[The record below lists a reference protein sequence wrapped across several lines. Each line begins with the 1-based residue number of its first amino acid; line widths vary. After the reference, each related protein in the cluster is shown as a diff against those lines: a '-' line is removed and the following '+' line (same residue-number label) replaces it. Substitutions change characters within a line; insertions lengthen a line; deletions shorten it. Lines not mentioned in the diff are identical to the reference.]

1 MAIRNII
8 TIGEE
13 ILRKKARHVDQI
25 DDRIWQLVEDM
36 KDTLKESGNGIG
48 LAAPQVGMLKR
59 VFIVDLQD
67 EKGMT
72 VYINPEIIATEGVQ
86 IGPEGCLS
94 VPGKSGDVERPAKIK
109 IRAQNER
116 GEYFEEEAEDLR
128 AVCICHENDH
138 LNGILFPDRVK
149 GGLSDV

>member
-25 DDRIWQLVEDM
+25 DDRILQLVEDM

-59 VFIVDLQD
+59 V
-67 EKGMT
+67 
-72 VYINPEIIATEGVQ
+72 
-86 IGPEGCLS
+86 LS
-94 VPGKSGDVERPAKIK
+94 LTYKMK
-109 IRAQNER
+109 
-116 GEYFEEEAEDLR
+116 
-128 AVCICHENDH
+128 
-138 LNGILFPDRVK
+138 RV
-149 GGLSDV
+149 

>member
-25 DDRIWQLVEDM
+25 DDRILQLVEDM

-86 IGPEGCLS
+86 IGPEGASAYL
-94 VPGKSGDVERPAKIK
+94 AKAGMWNALLK
-109 IRAQNER
+109 
-116 GEYFEEEAEDLR
+116 
-128 AVCICHENDH
+128 
-138 LNGILFPDRVK
+138 
-149 GGLSDV
+149 

>member
-25 DDRIWQLVEDM
+25 DDRILQLVEDM